1 MSIFHRLY
9 ALLKN
14 KESILVEKW
23 TPTQHLFA
31 EIVNACIYY
40 NEQHAKNM
48 FTTIREDRE
57 VVGMELHTCHLYIT
71 KEPMAFA
78 DFRPEA
84 WIGTQEKFVYLRFIS
99 L

>member
-1 MSIFHRLY
+1 V
-9 ALLKN
+9 LKN
-14 KESILVEKW
+14 KETTLVEKW
-23 TPTQHLFA
+23 NPLQQLFV

-40 NEQHAKNM
+40 NTQHAKNM

-78 DFRPEA
+78 DFDTNA
-84 WIGTQEKFVYLRFIS
+84 WLGTQEKFVYLRFQTA
-99 L
+99 